1 MTTTKTMTKKD
12 HYYEHTATR
21 LIAGKG
27 WMIPPPPKP
36 WCDIHLLSTVI
47 QMFTNVIFVT
57 LPSLRRILTC
67 FSPQEFCYS
76 CRGPWVLLVLWFALY
91 TVGTYMHIDWYWD
104 TALCVCDIIVCALN
118 ITKDCGADQLDHEE
132 DPVVCA
138 VVLNQHQQYIYIEYG
153 TNRQHDITSTCIEYA
168 TNHHQQYMDMPQTIT
183 MTTLQRLF

>member
-1 MTTTKTMTKKD
+1 MW
-12 HYYEHTATR
+12 HTFVV
-21 LIAGKG
+21 
-27 WMIPPPPKP
+27 
-36 WCDIHLLSTVI
+36 STVI

-91 TVGTYMHIDWYWD
+91 TLSTYMHFDWYWD
-104 TALCVCDIIVCALN
+104 TALCVYDIIVCALN

-138 VVLNQHQQYIYIEYG
+138 VVLNQHQQYTDIEYG
-153 TNRQHDITSTCIEYA
+153 TNRQHDITSTYRYWICHKPSPTVHGYA
-168 TNHHQQYMDMPQTIT
+168 ANHYNDYTATPLLGVILWTQANPRQGKGSPESSETAQDVTHQW
-183 MTTLQRLF
+183 F

>member
-1 MTTTKTMTKKD
+1 MTKKD

-91 TVGTYMHIDWYWD
+91 TVSTYMHFDWNWD
-104 TALCVCDIIVCALN
+104 TALCVYDIIVCALN

-132 DPVVCA
+132 DLVVGA
-138 VVLNQHQQYIYIEYG
+138 VVLNQHQQYIDIEY
-153 TNRQHDITSTCIEYA
+153 
-168 TNHHQQYMDMPQTIT
+168 
-183 MTTLQRLF
+183 